1 MITRDRNTKRGKIP
15 GPVGTLCP
23 MAHRLRADAQRNRS
37 ALLAAARE
45 IFAEQGLGASL
56 DEIARRAGVGNATL
70 YRRFPTRRDLIAE
83 VFAGQMSEY
92 VRLAELALREP
103 DPWPAFISYL
113 TRLFEIQATDR
124 GLSELL
130 VTSSFDD
137 DDRLAA
143 LRASAQRGATEVIR
157 RAQAAGALRSDFT
170 RQDLSILMR
179 ANAGVVQRSPDPNAW
194 RRQLVLLLEGLA
206 MRTTR

>member
-1 MITRDRNTKRGKIP
+1 
-15 GPVGTLCP
+15 
-23 MAHRLRADAQRNRS
+23 MANRLRADAERNRA

-45 IFAEQGLGASL
+45 IFGEHGLDASL

-92 VRLAELALREP
+92 VELAERAMQEP
-103 DPWPAFISYL
+103 EPWAAFAGYL
-113 TRLFEIQATDR
+113 TRLFELQATDR

-130 VTSSFDD
+130 VSTSFDD

-143 LRASAQRGATEVIR
+143 LRTAAQRGATEVIE
-157 RAQAAGALRSDFT
+157 RAQRAGVLRADFT
-170 RQDLSILMR
+170 RRDIAILMR
-179 ANAGVVQRSPDPNAW
+179 ANAGVVQRSPEPDAW
-194 RRQLVLLLEGLA
+194 RRQLVLLLDGLA
-206 MRTTR
+206 ARTAAFKDV